1 MPMRVSFS
9 MSVCVCMCVSECVC
23 VSVGVC
29 VCVCVSS
36 YECKFMSIRMPLY
49 IAYMYVH
56 SLKKNQQQIL
66 ACRNKKIV
74 CTKDKRF

>member
-1 MPMRVSFS
+1 
-9 MSVCVCMCVSECVC
+9 MCVSECVC

-56 SLKKNQQQIL
+56 NLKIYSFDSLFFAGFLRVRVNKN
-66 ACRNKKIV
+66 AFRNAK
-74 CTKDKRF
+74 TA